1 MKPHPV
7 VLVYFAERLS
17 SRMRIIPTDTL
28 DEEDDGGGNSEASS
42 TLLQA
47 CAPREPHPRQV
58 DILLDKGS
66 PVTCVKYNGRPQA
79 HALTPQGILQP
90 NTGNAGMS

>member
-17 SRMRIIPTDTL
+17 SRMRITATDAL
-28 DEEDDGGGNSEASS
+28 DETECGGGGSSQPSS

-47 CAPREPHPRQV
+47 
-58 DILLDKGS
+58 
-66 PVTCVKYNGRPQA
+66 
-79 HALTPQGILQP
+79 
-90 NTGNAGMS
+90 